1 MYQYQLGG
9 PGAEPLR
16 HVTLSIEDRTGK
28 KKKKNPQTNPKRKQ
42 FRLLHTCVK
51 KKKKQQN
58 KTQNKEWF
66 QIPFLHS
73 VRNCKVHT
81 RYYLH
86 KKK

>member
-28 KKKKNPQTNPKRKQ
+28 KKKQKNPQTNPKRKQ

-51 KKKKQQN
+51 KKN
-58 KTQNKEWF
+58 KTQNKELF